1 MAQATLTRNE
11 EKATNTETIADAN
24 EAQVAVGN
32 ALTVLRAV
40 YLIQRGSGIG
50 GCLGFVLGVSF
61 MVAFRKN
68 SGNFSLKLSKDTA
81 S

>member
-11 EKATNTETIADAN
+11 EKATNAETIADAN

-40 YLIQRGSGIG
+40 CLIQRGSGFG
-50 GCLGFVLGVSF
+50 GCFGFVLGVSF
-61 MVAFRKN
+61 MVAFRKKT
-68 SGNFSLKLSKDTA
+68 GNFTLKLSKDTA